1 MSKESERNATST
13 GRIHNLLRRIS
24 VIASIVVLLS
34 VATHSE
40 LDASSLLSEPNTKLH
55 AFQEDFDFFYQTLLD
70 SHPGFESGQPD
81 FCQEAATLMEEI
93 ATVTDTLQFEAKLR
107 GFTHLLQ
114 DGHTRVASYS
124 GQSPTTYPIGLWW
137 HESGWYVEMI
147 STEYK
152 ELIGCKVVSIN
163 SIDAETF
170 MTRLLQLTTGENIY
184 WFRDQVSF
192 FLRNSANLQALNLA
206 SPDGALYLTIEQ
218 NGTQSEIVLLEA
230 ERHSLWSNKKTGI
243 TALHDDN
250 YWGQALPDD
259 NVYYLQ
265 FNAMSDT
272 DGTPDNPF
280 AGWIS
285 FLNDVF
291 STIDSLGIENLVIDL
306 RNNGGGNSTMGDIL
320 LSFCSLPDSL
330 RYFVGSMK
338 ISDLVLKHYQ
348 MDLNTMNEALSSDLG
363 YEVSESE
370 LPFTVKF
377 NIGNSPLLKPHTLE
391 ELAPNAGLSE
401 PPRKFDGKLILIT
414 GSQTF
419 SSAVMFATLCH
430 DNGLATLYG
439 SPTGGKPSA
448 YGEGVGFK
456 LPNTGIRCTVS
467 VKYFQRPDIQRDPSD
482 SLYPDVNIPISPE
495 EYFLTTDTVWEKVL
509 QDLKD

>member
-1 MSKESERNATST
+1 MSKESERNTTSISRLHT
-13 GRIHNLLRRIS
+13 LLCRIS
-24 VIASIVVLLS
+24 IMASIFIILS
-34 VATHSE
+34 AATHSE
-40 LDASSLLSEPNTKLH
+40 LNASYLVSVPNTQLN
-55 AFQEDFDFFYQTLLD
+55 AFQEDFDFFYQTLIG
-70 SHPGFESGQPD
+70 SHPGFESGQPA
-81 FCQEAATLMEEI
+81 FCQKAATLMEEL
-93 ATVTDTLQFEAKLR
+93 AVVTDTLQFEAKLR

-114 DGHTRVASYS
+114 DGHTKVSSYS

-152 ELIGCKVVSIN
+152 ELIGCKVISIN
-163 SIDAETF
+163 GIDAETF
-170 MTRLLQLTTGENIY
+170 MARLLQHTTGENIY

-192 FLRNSANLQALNLA
+192 YLRNSANLRALNLD
-206 SPDGALYLTIEQ
+206 SPDGALHLTLEQ
-218 NGTQSEIVLLEA
+218 YGTQSEIVLLEA
-230 ERHSLWSNKKTGI
+230 ERHSLWNNKKTGI

-272 DGTPDNPF
+272 DGTLDNPF

-285 FLNDVF
+285 FLNDAF

-330 RYFVGSMK
+330 RYFGGSMR
-338 ISDLVLKHYQ
+338 ISDLVLKYYQ

-377 NIGNSPLLKPHTLE
+377 NIGNSPLLKPRTLE
-391 ELAPNAGLSE
+391 ELAPNAGLTDL
-401 PPRKFDGKLILIT
+401 PRKFDGKLILMT
-414 GSQTF
+414 GSQTY
-419 SSAVMFATLCH
+419 SSAVMIATLCH

-439 SPTGGKPSA
+439 SPTGGKPSS
-448 YGEGVGFK
+448 YGEGVGFI

-495 EYFLTTDTVWEKVL
+495 EYFSTTDTVWEKVL

>member
-1 MSKESERNATST
+1 MSKESERNTTSISRLHT
-13 GRIHNLLRRIS
+13 LLCRIS
-24 VIASIVVLLS
+24 IMASIFIILS
-34 VATHSE
+34 AATHSE
-40 LDASSLLSEPNTKLH
+40 LNASYLVSVPNTQLN
-55 AFQEDFDFFYQTLLD
+55 AFQEDFDFFYQTLIG
-70 SHPGFESGQPD
+70 SHPGFESGQPA
-81 FCQEAATLMEEI
+81 FCQKAATLMEEL
-93 ATVTDTLQFEAKLR
+93 AVVTDNLQFEAKLR

-114 DGHTRVASYS
+114 DGHTKVSSYS

-152 ELIGCKVVSIN
+152 ELIGCKVISIN
-163 SIDAETF
+163 GIDAETF
-170 MTRLLQLTTGENIY
+170 MARLLQHTTGENIY

-192 FLRNSANLQALNLA
+192 YLRNSANLRALNLD
-206 SPDGALYLTIEQ
+206 SPDGALHLTLEQ
-218 NGTQSEIVLLEA
+218 YGTQSEIVLLEA
-230 ERHSLWSNKKTGI
+230 ERHSLWNNKKTGI

-272 DGTPDNPF
+272 DGTLDNPF

-285 FLNDVF
+285 FLNDAF

-330 RYFVGSMK
+330 RYFGGSMR
-338 ISDLVLKHYQ
+338 ISDLVLKYYQ

-377 NIGNSPLLKPHTLE
+377 NIGNSPLLKPRTLE
-391 ELAPNAGLSE
+391 ELAPNAGLTDL
-401 PPRKFDGKLILIT
+401 PRKFDGKLILMT
-414 GSQTF
+414 GSQTY
-419 SSAVMFATLCH
+419 SSAVMIATLCH

-439 SPTGGKPSA
+439 SPTGGKPSS
-448 YGEGVGFK
+448 YGEGVGFI

-495 EYFLTTDTVWEKVL
+495 EFFSTTDTVWEKVL